1 MLAAQPASTWQ
12 MQDGLLGFFIAPTR
26 WQSPAGTGSTARPK
40 YVLLGA
46 IVTHWE
52 IGRRC
57 RRLASRSFPKA
68 QFAFKWL
75 FDSRNSASHNAFH
88 TLLRP
93 SSMFEPRH
101 QSLKVDL
108 YEEQQQQQQQLRSYF
123 DTWQKSNA
131 DAWKRTPYPTALE
144 CCTIDYHG
152 PSTHS
157 DNSQCSNGRMR
168 MILPQ
173 VHLRKPCYDFSFL

>member
-12 MQDGLLGFFIAPTR
+12 MQDGQLGFFIAPTR
-26 WQSPAGTGSTARPK
+26 WQPPAGTGSTARPK

-75 FDSRNSASHNAFH
+75 FDSRNSASHNASH

-108 YEEQQQQQQQLRSYF
+108 YEKTTQELLWYLAEEQCWRV
-123 DTWQKSNA
+123 
-131 DAWKRTPYPTALE
+131 E
-144 CCTIDYHG
+144 
-152 PSTHS
+152 THTMPHCPRVLHHWLS
-157 DNSQCSNGRMR
+157 WSKHSQR
-168 MILPQ
+168 
-173 VHLRKPCYDFSFL
+173 